1 MFKKMKEKKTTSADE
16 VEAPEC
22 STRSVTQHIRSSA
35 PALTERE
42 RWMAGRERQT
52 ERKVRETL
60 PTDPSPHTDAVVPLH
75 GREVSPAPSLPR
87 MLMQPPLPGNRLMG
101 VAQGLGTRNV

>member
-1 MFKKMKEKKTTSADE
+1 MRWKPLN
-16 VEAPEC
+16 APRDQEPN
-22 STRSVTQHIRSSA
+22 ISA
-35 PALTERE
+35 PPPQRLSRLTEWE

-52 ERKVRETL
+52 ERKVGETL
-60 PTDPSPHTDAVVPLH
+60 PADPSPHTDAVVPLH